1 MTSKIW
7 VFIITIVLVCICC
20 CPTNYVETPETTT
33 SEITTTSEPTT
44 TTVEVA
50 TTQEKESTTV
60 ELETTTK
67 KTTTTEHTTLPENIY
82 SVPNVDTSFKSWTNY
97 RMVSK
102 SSHQWN
108 RILSNEN
115 T

>member
-44 TTVEVA
+44 TTVEVVMV
-50 TTQEKESTTV
+50 KGHLRRVTTV
-60 ELETTTK
+60 VK
-67 KTTTTEHTTLPENIY
+67 NP
-82 SVPNVDTSFKSWTNY
+82 V
-97 RMVSK
+97 R
-102 SSHQWN
+102 
-108 RILSNEN
+108 
-115 T
+115 